1 MYFFFLYLKNFIFLD
16 VLKIKINVILL
27 IMYGIYVLWKNKMW
41 KIEIFWN
48 MVINLFEFCKIKLFV
63 GNW

>member
-1 MYFFFLYLKNFIFLD
+1 
-16 VLKIKINVILL
+16 
-27 IMYGIYVLWKNKMW
+27 MYGMYVLWKNKMW

>member
-27 IMYGIYVLWKNKMW
+27 IMYGMYVLWKNKMW